1 LCGEIS
7 LIVPA
12 YFPPKKI
19 LFATDGSDNA
29 RRAEE
34 AAAILAKSCGSELL
48 ILNVYSIPFYA
59 FSSASAFGGMPP
71 INIKELM
78 ETAEQQAKKLVD
90 ESQRRVESQGI
101 RTTGKVLEA
110 GSSVVYEIV
119 SFAQN
124 ENVDLI
130 VVGTRGMGGFKK
142 LLLGSVSSGVVSHAH
157 CNIMVVK

>member
-1 LCGEIS
+1 MS
-7 LIVPA
+7 APA

-19 LFATDGSDNA
+19 LLATDGSDNA
-29 RRAEE
+29 RRAED
-34 AAAILAKSCGSELL
+34 AAAILAKDCGSELL
-48 ILNVYSIPFYA
+48 ILNAYSIPYYA

-78 ETAEQQAKKLVD
+78 ENAEQQAKKLVD
-90 ESQRRVESQGI
+90 ESLHRVQSRGA
-101 RTTGKVLEA
+101 RARGKILEA

-119 SFAQN
+119 SFAQK

-157 CNIMVVK
+157 CNVMVVK